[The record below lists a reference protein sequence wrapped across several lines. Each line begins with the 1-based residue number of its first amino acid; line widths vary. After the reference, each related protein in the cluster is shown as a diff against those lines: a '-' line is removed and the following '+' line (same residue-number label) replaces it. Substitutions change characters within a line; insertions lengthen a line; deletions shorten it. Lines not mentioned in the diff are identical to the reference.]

1 MNVTEAVKS
10 RQSIHAFAERPVSK
24 AQVESLLERARYA
37 PSGGNLQPWH
47 VHVVGGRALLG
58 FVELIASKL
67 PQQPK
72 GEGSEYEIYPPGLK
86 EPYRTRRFR
95 CGEMLYAAIGVERED
110 KLGRLRQF
118 AENYRFFGAPVGLFL
133 TVDRSMQGPQWAD
146 LGMFLQTFMLLARE
160 DGLDTCAQEAWAYW
174 HKSVASYLELPPEQM
189 LFCGIALGYRDE
201 GAPINTWRTER
212 ASLEDF
218 VAWHGL

>member
-1 MNVTEAVKS
+1 MNVTEAITS
-10 RQSIHAFAERPVSK
+10 RQSIRAFADRAVTR

-47 VHVVGGRALLG
+47 VHVLGGQSLAR
-58 FVELIASKL
+58 FRELVASRL

-95 CGEMLYAAIGVERED
+95 CGEMLYAAIGVERDD
-110 KLGRLRQF
+110 KLGRMRQF

-133 TVDRSMQGPQWAD
+133 TVDRSMQQPQWAD

-160 DGLDTCAQEAWAYW
+160 EGLDTCAQEAWAYW
-174 HKSVASYLELPPEQM
+174 HKTVQSYLELPPEQM

-201 GAPINTWRTER
+201 AASINAWRTER
-212 ASLEDF
+212 ASLEEF
-218 VAWHGL
+218 VVWHGL